1 MKGDYRRNCFH
12 CEGCG
17 RTGAGR
23 PLPDGWRG
31 FGVSAGGGS
40 AYWCPVCVGN
50 YTMVNES
57 RTTRA
62 EAVAVAQRRGQLLRR
77 RA

>member
-1 MKGDYRRNCFH
+1 MKGDYRLNCFH

-17 RTGAGR
+17 RTGTGR

-31 FGVSAGGGS
+31 FGVSADGGS
-40 AYWCPVCVGN
+40 AYWCPVCVAN
-50 YTMVNES
+50 HTMGNES
-57 RTTRA
+57 RPTRA

-77 RA
+77 LA